1 MRRKLVKV
9 LLWVSAAL
17 LAAMGAVV
25 LLALFTPLPDRIA
38 QELLVKAVRR
48 SGGTLT
54 IARREGRLVKGL
66 DLYGVSFSLPGRVTF
81 TAQHLHARLSVLPLG
96 VGIIRLTEVL
106 VEGPDLDLTRPAP
119 GKGPASASRSLP
131 RWLNVWVPRFQV
143 RAGRFSWHG
152 RPAAA
157 PLLWS
162 GISAGGSATLS
173 NGSLHL
179 ALASLEA
186 GCPAPLPFRL
196 RASGG
201 LAWSAGGGGRFD
213 GEVSSALSRV
223 KGLVSLKA
231 DGSFSADLS
240 FAPLALREAAVGWA
254 AAPDLSVTGSAR
266 VEGRGGALRWKARL
280 DAKGL
285 GPVSSEGS
293 GEMASGRVHLQG
305 TAATEGASLNPFW
318 KTPAGREA
326 QVAGTANWSVDGGRG
341 SLRWKADGELGASRI
356 WGLSLRGARVKA
368 EGSAGEGSLSAEG
381 EAAMAGSFKGSLSWG
396 LHPRRWRAELAGEG
410 VDLQGVLTSLSLMPA
425 LPAGLHP
432 PQGPWRVKALSLGQ
446 EAAQGFTLSAK
457 VTDPKGGEWSVAA
470 GPLGSGRPVVW
481 SAAVTSFDPSLWGLG
496 PAGRLVGRAAFRG
509 PSAREGLLELD
520 LGSGQWDGVAFSPL
534 AMRLHLS
541 PSGTTLEPATL
552 TCDLGTARIGGTLSS
567 DGRLRAEVKG
577 EVRDAARL
585 GRLFGVE
592 GLAGDLKA
600 DVRLAGPWK
609 DPSVEGTAS
618 VEGGGYGTV
627 KTARLEVSGRW
638 GGTGAASDL
647 TLSYAGLRASE
658 TDLGDGSV
666 VLRGLPA
673 RAEVSWKALLP
684 GKKNLSFRVSG
695 ALLPPR
701 MDLRVSDIL
710 FEIAGKRFAQ
720 EGEAR
725 VEWTRES
732 LAWSGLV
739 LVKQK
744 SRLEAEGRLD
754 LRSGFAAAPMQGR
767 VSAVHLPLA
776 LLPLPRTAGSMEGF
790 LAADLSWSGRLDAPQ
805 ISGTAELT
813 EGSYTYPESDL
824 TIAPITLAM
833 KAKGDRLVLTRGTAT
848 TPEGGRAEAT
858 GYLQFRGFLP
868 ASFDFSVAAKAFPF
882 VVGRQIDGLADVR
895 AGLSG
900 SIEKP
905 VISGQAQILK
915 GKIELPDLAQQQP
928 LPSTVRFVNVPKGFA
943 LGQEEQGQEA
953 PMVGRLRGQVV
964 LSSQGGLWASNR
976 NLLAEVTGQI
986 TVRLTDKGPA
996 VGGRLNLQQGRYLF
1010 EGKKF
1015 TIQESSLNFD
1025 GTTSL
1030 VPYLDITAL
1039 YKAGSTDITVHIT
1052 GSPSHPNLTLT
1063 SDPPMEK
1070 ADILAT
1076 LLFGRPLGDLNA
1088 GERSSWSN
1096 AAAGMAVQYQAAPLL
1111 EALRGKL
1118 GLDTLTVG
1126 ASSTGQGTEVGFSK
1140 YLGDRTVLEYQQIFG
1155 TLPEE
1160 RINLRYRVN
1169 RHLSLQSQVST
1180 NGESGGDVL
1189 WEQRY

>member
-17 LAAMGAVV
+17 LALMGAVV

-38 QELLVKAVRR
+38 QDLVAKAVRE

-66 DLYGVSFSLPGRVTF
+66 DLYGVSFSLPGKLTF

-96 VGIIRLTEVL
+96 AGIIRVTDVL
-106 VEGPDLDLTRPAP
+106 IEGPDLDLTRPAP
-119 GKGPASASRSLP
+119 GKGPASSSRSLP
-131 RWLNVWVPRFQV
+131 RWLNLWVPRFQV
-143 RAGRFSWHG
+143 KAGRFAWHG

-186 GCPAPLPFRL
+186 GCPAPLPSRL
-196 RASGG
+196 RASGSLG
-201 LAWSAGGGGRFD
+201 WSAGGSGRFD

-223 KGLVSLKA
+223 KGRASLKA

-254 AAPDLSVTGSAR
+254 AAPDLSVTGSAE
-266 VEGRGGALRWKARL
+266 VEGKGGALRWKARL

-285 GPVSSEGS
+285 GPVSSDGS
-293 GEMASGRVHLQG
+293 GEISSGRVHLRG
-305 TAATEGASLNPFW
+305 TAATEGASLSPLW
-318 KTPAGREA
+318 KTPEGREA
-326 QVAGTANWSVDGGRG
+326 RVAGTAGWSVDGGRG
-341 SLRWKADGELGASRI
+341 SVRWRADGELRASRI

-381 EAAMAGSFKGSLSWG
+381 EAATAGSFKGSLSWG
-396 LHPRRWRAELAGEG
+396 LHPRRWQTELAGEG

-432 PQGPWRVKALSLGQ
+432 PQGPWRVEALSMGQ
-446 EAAQGFTLSAK
+446 EAARGFTLSAK
-457 VTDPKGGEWSVAA
+457 LTDPKGGEWSVAA

-481 SAAVTSFDPSLWGLG
+481 SAAVTSLDPSSWGLG
-496 PAGRLVGRAAFRG
+496 PAGRLGGRAAFQG

-534 AMRLHLS
+534 AMRLHLG
-541 PSGTTLEPATL
+541 PSGTTLDPTTL
-552 TCDLGTARIGGTLSS
+552 TCDLGTARVGGALSS

-577 EVRDAARL
+577 EVKDAGRL
-585 GRLFGVE
+585 GRLFGVD
-592 GLAGDLKA
+592 GVAGELKA
-600 DVRLAGPWK
+600 DVRLGGPWK

-618 VEGGGYGTV
+618 AEGGSWGGL
-627 KTARLEVSGRW
+627 KLGRLEASGRW

-647 TLSYAGLRASE
+647 KLSYAGLRASE
-658 TDLGDGSV
+658 TDLGDGTV
-666 VLRGLPA
+666 ALRGIPA
-673 RAEVSWKALLP
+673 RAEVNWKALLP
-684 GKKNLSFRVSG
+684 GKRNLSFRVSG

-710 FEIAGKRFAQ
+710 FETTGKRFAQ

-725 VEWTRES
+725 VEWTREA

-744 SRLEAEGRLD
+744 SRLEAEGSLD
-754 LRSGFAAAPMQGR
+754 LRNGFASAPMRGR

-776 LLPLPRTAGSMEGF
+776 LLPLPRTAGAMQGY

-805 ISGTAELT
+805 INGTAELT

-858 GYLQFRGFLP
+858 GYVQFRGFLP
-868 ASFDFSVAAKAFPF
+868 ASFDFSVTAKAFPF

-900 SIEKP
+900 SIERP
-905 VISGQAQILK
+905 VISGEAQILK
-915 GKIELPDLAQQQP
+915 GRIELPDLAQQQP
-928 LPSTVRFVNVPKGFA
+928 MPSTVRFVNVPEGLD
-943 LGQEEQGQEA
+943 LGRKEEEGA
-953 PMVGRLRGQVV
+953 PSVVGRLRGQVV

-1015 TIQESSLNFD
+1015 LIQESSISFN
-1025 GTTSL
+1025 GTTDL
-1030 VPYLDITAL
+1030 VPYLDVTAL
-1039 YKAGSTDITVHIT
+1039 YKADSADITIRLT
-1052 GSPSHPNLTLT
+1052 GNPAHPDLTLT
-1063 SDPPMEK
+1063 SSPAMEK

-1088 GERSSWSN
+1088 GERSAWSS
-1096 AAAGMAVQYQAAPLL
+1096 AAAGMAAQYQAAPLL
-1111 EALRGKL
+1111 EAIRGKL

-1126 ASSTGQGTEVGFSK
+1126 TSPTGQGTELGFSK

-1160 RINLRYRVN
+1160 RVNLRYRVN

>member
-1 MRRKLVKV
+1 MKRKLVKV
-9 LLWVSAAL
+9 LLGGAAVL
-17 LAAMGAVV
+17 LAVMGSVV

-38 QELLVKAVRR
+38 QDLLAKAVRR

-54 IARREGRLVKGL
+54 IARREGRLIKGV
-66 DLYGVSFSLPGRVTF
+66 DLYGVSFSLPGTLTF
-81 TAQHLHARLSVLPLG
+81 TAHHLHARLSVLPLG
-96 VGIIRLTEVL
+96 AGIIRVTDVL
-106 VEGPDLDLTRPAP
+106 IEAPDLELARPAP
-119 GKGPASASRSLP
+119 GGRPASPSRSLP

-143 RAGRFSWHG
+143 KAGRFAWHG

-157 PLLWS
+157 PLRWR

-186 GCPAPLPFRL
+186 ACPAPLPSKL
-196 RASGG
+196 RASGSLG
-201 LAWSAGGGGRFD
+201 WSPGGTARFD
-213 GEVSSALSRV
+213 GEVFSALSRV
-223 KGLVSLKA
+223 KGRANLKA
-231 DGSFSADLS
+231 DGTFSAGLS
-240 FAPLALREAAVGWA
+240 LLPLALREAAEGWA
-254 AAPDLSVTGSAR
+254 TAPDLSVTGSAQ
-266 VEGRGGALRWKARL
+266 VQGKGGALRWKARL

-285 GPVSSEGS
+285 GPFSSDGS
-293 GEMASGRVHLQG
+293 GEIASGRLHLQG
-305 TAATEGASLNPFW
+305 TAATEGASLSPFW
-318 KTPAGREA
+318 KAPAGREA
-326 QVAGTANWSVDGGRG
+326 QVAGTANWSVDAG
-341 SLRWKADGELGASRI
+341 SGSVRWTADGELRASRI
-356 WGLSLRGARVKA
+356 WGFSIEDARVRA
-368 EGSAGEGSLSAEG
+368 EGTAHEGSLSVEG
-381 EAAMAGSFKGSLSWG
+381 RAAMAGAVHGSLSWG
-396 LHPRRWRAELAGEG
+396 LQPRRWRAELAGEG
-410 VDLQGVLTSLSLMPA
+410 VDLQGVLSSLSLMPA

-432 PQGPWRVKALSLGQ
+432 PEGPWKVGKLSMGQ
-446 EAAQGFTLSAK
+446 EVAQGFTLSAK
-457 VTDPKGGEWSVAA
+457 VTDPQGGEWSVAA

-481 SAAVTSFDPSLWGLG
+481 SAEVSSLDPSVWGLG
-496 PAGRLVGRAAFRG
+496 PAGQLGGRAAFRG
-509 PSAREGLLELD
+509 PAAREGLLDLE
-520 LGSGQWDGVAFSPL
+520 LGSGRWDGVAFSPL
-534 AMRLHLS
+534 SLRLHLS
-541 PSGTTLEPATL
+541 PSGTTLDPATL
-552 TCDLGTARIGGTLSS
+552 TCDLGRARIGGTLSS
-567 DGRLRAEVKG
+567 DGRLQAEVKG
-577 EVRDAARL
+577 EVKDAAPL
-585 GRLFGVE
+585 GRLAGIA
-592 GLAGDLKA
+592 GLAGSLKA
-600 DVRLAGPWK
+600 DLRLEGPWK
-609 DPSVEGTAS
+609 NPSAEGTAS
-618 VEGGGYGTV
+618 AEDGAFGALRL
-627 KTARLEVSGRW
+627 ARLEASGRW
-638 GGTGAASDL
+638 GGTGGVSDL
-647 TLSYAGLRASE
+647 KLSYTGLRASATE
-658 TDLGDGSV
+658 LGDGSV
-666 VLRGLPA
+666 ILRGMPA

-684 GKKNLSFRVSG
+684 GRRSLSFRVRG
-695 ALLPPR
+695 ALVPPR
-701 MDLRVSDIL
+701 MNLRVSDIL
-710 FEIAGKRFAQ
+710 SEIAGKRFAQ

-739 LVKQK
+739 LVRQS

-754 LRSGFAAAPMQGR
+754 LRGGFTAAPMQGHL
-767 VSAVHLPLA
+767 VAVRLPLA
-776 LLPLPRTAGSMEGF
+776 LLPLPRTAGAMEGY
-790 LAADLSWSGRLDAPQ
+790 LAADLTWSGRLDAPQ

-848 TPEGGRAEAT
+848 TREGGRAEAT
-858 GYLQFRGFLP
+858 GYVQFRGFLP
-868 ASFDFSVAAKAFPF
+868 ASFDFSVTAKAFPF
-882 VVGRQIDGLADVR
+882 VVGRRIDGLADVR

-900 SIEKP
+900 SIERP
-905 VISGQAQILK
+905 VISGEARILK

-943 LGQEEQGQEA
+943 LEQEEQSQGVPVA
-953 PMVGRLRGQVV
+953 GRLRGQVV

-1088 GERSSWSN
+1088 GERSSWSS
-1096 AAAGMAVQYQAAPLL
+1096 AAAGMAAQYQAAPLL

-1126 ASSTGQGTEVGFSK
+1126 TASDGQGTEVGFSK

-1155 TLPEE
+1155 TLPGE
-1160 RINLRYRVN
+1160 RVDLRYRVN